1 MKFSLMHEKCDRITQ
16 TNARSDVLPGEQCR
30 NARCGLRSGAKANSS
45 GARMKC
51 KRPKNRRC
59 EARNPTAE
67 VLLGAHFVRSDVFV
81 GGIA

>member
-1 MKFSLMHEKCDRITQ
+1 
-16 TNARSDVLPGEQCR
+16 
-30 NARCGLRSGAKANSS
+30 
-45 GARMKC
+45 MKC

-67 VLLGAHFVRSDVFV
+67 MLLGAHFVRSDVFA